1 MMADEE
7 SGEAV
12 VGEASQGAVVGFFH
26 AGVTVRD
33 MDTSLRFYA
42 DGLGLTVRFQS
53 EAGGPQAE
61 AIWGSPGAK
70 AKVTFLSVPGSD
82 AMIELF
88 EFRDVERH
96 AASARPPDFG
106 AGHFCLYVTGIDAI
120 HRRLIEMGFRARSE
134 APVSI
139 TIGRH
144 AGTRV
149 IYTID
154 PDGYHVELYERPPAA

>member
-1 MMADEE
+1 MAGEEDE
-7 SGEAV
+7 A
-12 VGEASQGAVVGFFH
+12 AVVGFFH

-33 MDTSLRFYA
+33 METALRFYV
-42 DGLGLTVRFQS
+42 DGLGLSVQFES

-82 AMIELF
+82 ALIELF

-96 AASARPPDFG
+96 SASARPPDFG
-106 AGHFCLYVTGIDAI
+106 AGHFCLFVTGIDTI
-120 HRRLIEMGFRARSE
+120 HRRLVEMGFRARSE

-139 TIGRH
+139 TVGRH

-154 PDGYHVELYERPPAA
+154 PDGYHVELYERALAA